1 MNRTLQFS
9 WLGIILA
16 LAFSGSMGSLF
27 WWMLH
32 VPPPLGRQIAK
43 VRESVKAWR
52 RILVPTVGQVYSDRA
67 IEMAC
72 RLGSQ
77 QKAAIFL
84 AYIVEIPRTLAL
96 EARLEEGDKRA
107 AEILGQAAEIVKL
120 SGLEV
125 ETVVRRA
132 RQAGDEICDLADR
145 LDIDLIVMGI
155 RKRIGAADM
164 IFGRTSDIVLRRAP
178 CEVLI
183 DRMP

>member
-9 WLGIILA
+9 FLGILLA

-32 VPPPLGRQIAK
+32 VPPPLGRQVAK

-52 RILVPTVGQVYSDRA
+52 RILVPTVGEVYSDRA

-77 QKAAIFL
+77 QKVTIFL
-84 AYIVEIPRTLAL
+84 AYVVEIPRTLAL
-96 EARLEEGDKRA
+96 NARLEEADKRA

-125 ETVVRRA
+125 ETIVRRA
-132 RQAGDEICDLADR
+132 RQAGEEICDLADR
-145 LDIDLIVMGI
+145 LDVDVIVMGI
-155 RKRIGAADM
+155 RTRVGASEM
-164 IFGRTSDIVLRRAP
+164 IFGRTSDMVLRRAP